1 MKEKMEGTA
10 VQVPKTPQEFM
21 EKYNALCEEYGFMI
35 NVIPTFKARDD
46 GTWSVVLQT
55 GLQPLNKDA

>member
-1 MKEKMEGTA
+1 MNEKAKEA
-10 VQVPKTPQEFM
+10 PAPKTPQEFM

-35 NVIPTFKARDD
+35 AVEPTFKARDD

-55 GLQPLNKDA
+55 GLQPIGKDE